1 MKAARML
8 QLFISLITCYG
19 VLVPS
24 YGYAQDA
31 YPTRPIR
38 ILVPFPAGGA
48 ADTIGRTI
56 GQQLSAQLGQSVVVD
71 NRPGAA
77 GRLATEMLA
86 RADPNGYTLLIG
98 TPGAISVAPSL
109 YDTLPYDTQRDLLPI
124 TLVAE
129 ALNVLVV
136 NPSTGANNVEEF
148 IAWAK
153 KAKEVRFGSSG
164 VGQTD
169 HLAAELFKRLTGVRM
184 THVPYKGGGPALVDL
199 LAGDLHVMF
208 PTYVVAVPHLKSG
221 KLRALGIATADRKAL
236 VPDLPAI
243 SETVPGFGISNWDGI
258 FVPAKTPARIADR
271 LFVEITRAIKD
282 PGLIKRQNAAGLV
295 PVASASRADF
305 AKFIQEDKTRW
316 ARLIK
321 EANIKVD

>member
-1 MKAARML
+1 MRTAKL
-8 QLFISLITCYG
+8 
-19 VLVPS
+19 LVVFVFPIICHGLLTP
-24 YGYAQDA
+24 YGYAQET

-56 GQQLSAQLGQSVVVD
+56 GQQLTAQLGQSAVVD

-86 RADPNGYTLLIG
+86 RAEPNGYTLLVG

-109 YDTLPYDTQRDLLPI
+109 YETLPYDPERDLMPV

-136 NPSTGANNVEEF
+136 NPSTGANSVEEF

-153 KAKEVRFGSSG
+153 RAKEVRFGSSG

-184 THVPYKGGGPALVDL
+184 DHVPYKGGGPALVDL

-208 PTYVVAVPHLKSG
+208 PTYVVAAPHLKSG
-221 KLRALGIATADRKAL
+221 KLRALGIATADRKEL

-243 SETVPGFGISNWDGI
+243 SESVPGFGISNWDGI
-258 FVPAKTPARIADR
+258 FVPARTPSRIADR
-271 LFVEITRAIKD
+271 LFVEITRAIKH
-282 PGLIKRQNAAGLV
+282 PELIKRQNAAGLV
-295 PVASASRADF
+295 PIVSASRADF
-305 AKFIQEDKTRW
+305 ARFIQEDKARW
-316 ARLIK
+316 AQLIK
-321 EANIKVD
+321 EAKIRID

>member
-1 MKAARML
+1 MKIAR
-8 QLFISLITCYG
+8 QLA
-19 VLVPS
+19 VLS
-24 YGYAQDA
+24 YLACLWLVFAPLAHAQDK

-56 GQQLSAQLGQSVVVD
+56 GEQLSAHLGQSVVID

-86 RADPNGYTLLIG
+86 RAEPNGYTLLVG

-109 YDTLPYDTQRDLLPI
+109 YEKLPYNVQRDLMPI

-136 NPSTGANNVEEF
+136 NSSIGVTNVKDF
-148 IAWAK
+148 IAWAGK
-153 KAKEVRFGSSG
+153 SKNVRYGSSG
-164 VGQTD
+164 IGQTD
-169 HLAAELFKRLTGVRM
+169 HLAGELFQRLTGVRM

-199 LAGDLHVMF
+199 VAGDLQVMF
-208 PTYVVAVPHLKSG
+208 PTYVVAVPHIKAG
-221 KLRALGIATADRKAL
+221 RLRALGIATAKRQAL

-258 FVPAKTPARIADR
+258 FVPAKTPTRIADR
-271 LFVEITRAIKD
+271 LFVEITKTLKHPD
-282 PGLIKRQNAAGLV
+282 LIKRQNAAGLV
-295 PVASASRADF
+295 PIASASRGDF
-305 AKFIQEDKTRW
+305 AKFIQEDTARW
-316 ARLIK
+316 AKIIK
-321 EANIKVD
+321 EANIRVD

>member
-1 MKAARML
+1 MTTAKLVLHFVFRIA
-8 QLFISLITCYG
+8 CYG
-19 VLVPS
+19 LLATS
-24 YGYAQDA
+24 YGYAQEG

-56 GQQLSAQLGQSVVVD
+56 GQQLSAQMGQTVVVD

-86 RADPNGYTLLIG
+86 RAEPNGYTLLIG

-109 YDTLPYDTQRDLLPI
+109 YDTLPYDPQRDLLPI

-136 NPSTGANNVEEF
+136 NPSTGVSNVQEF
-148 IAWAK
+148 IVWAK

-164 VGQTD
+164 IGQTD

-208 PTYVVAVPHLKSG
+208 PTYVVAVPHLQSG
-221 KLRALGIATADRKAL
+221 KLRALGIATADRKEL

-258 FVPAKTPARIADR
+258 FVPAKTPARIVDR
-271 LFVEITRAIKD
+271 LFAEITRAIKHPD
-282 PGLIKRQNAAGLV
+282 LIKRQNAAGLV

-305 AKFIQEDKTRW
+305 VKFIQEDRTRW
-316 ARLIK
+316 AQLIK
-321 EANIKVD
+321 EVNIKID